1 MVCLKQTIGI
11 RIGDVRLE
19 TAVLGLVV
27 EPERSSE
34 VSCLIIFL
42 DVTSLLKI
50 EILMR
55 CISNISPNPARH
67 M

>member
-55 CISNISPNPARH
+55 CISNISPNPARQ

>member
-34 VSCLIIFL
+34 VSCLITFL

-55 CISNISPNPARH
+55 CISNIFPNPAMH